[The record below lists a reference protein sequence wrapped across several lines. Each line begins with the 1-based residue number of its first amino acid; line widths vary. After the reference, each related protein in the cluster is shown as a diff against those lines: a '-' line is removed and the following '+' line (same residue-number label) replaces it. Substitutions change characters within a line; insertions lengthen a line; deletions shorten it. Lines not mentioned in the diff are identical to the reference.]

1 MIVPVLITTLNCDFF
16 SALKFQRSQSHRAPG
31 SFTLILDE
39 CFSRK
44 GRYLRLLLA
53 THLLPI
59 EEDLLTKYCQA
70 GNQDRYAF
78 LLCYYIQQSK
88 YISAVKW
95 FEAACLEDPSF
106 KTAERIMMVEN
117 LKAVLPPVQLKM
129 LEVAGSL
136 ETGIALQTKV
146 LSQSEVLQK
155 SPNLAQK
162 AVLTSIIEQRAETN
176 NSEPTTHANRASSP
190 LGHQMS
196 QKVFESDEIA
206 FDISVSPVPHNHD
219 DDDANVDDHKNV
231 SNDVNGEALPS
242 GNQSVLEPV
251 TFESL
256 EDMDST
262 FQISLRSEDTF
273 EGLYAAHD
281 SKTDEEASKVPPI
294 LSGRKS
300 PTQKYNLSV
309 SDSRMLFDSRLET
322 SGTEEALHMAFSPRK
337 SPILSSAHVST
348 PVKTS
353 ETYNATPVLLQP
365 QLGISLMYFADN
377 IVLLTLIIPAIKM
390 VKVLV
395 QLNHLHQQP
404 KS

>member
-1 MIVPVLITTLNCDFF
+1 
-16 SALKFQRSQSHRAPG
+16 
-31 SFTLILDE
+31 
-39 CFSRK
+39 
-44 GRYLRLLLA
+44 
-53 THLLPI
+53 
-59 EEDLLTKYCQA
+59 
-70 GNQDRYAF
+70 
-78 LLCYYIQQSK
+78 
-88 YISAVKW
+88 
-95 FEAACLEDPSF
+95 
-106 KTAERIMMVEN
+106 
-117 LKAVLPPVQLKM
+117 
-129 LEVAGSL
+129 
-136 ETGIALQTKV
+136 
-146 LSQSEVLQK
+146 
-155 SPNLAQK
+155 
-162 AVLTSIIEQRAETN
+162 
-176 NSEPTTHANRASSP
+176 
-190 LGHQMS
+190 MS

-219 DDDANVDDHKNV
+219 DDDPNVDDHNNV

-262 FQISLRSEDTF
+262 FQISLRSEETF

-322 SGTEEALHMAFSPRK
+322 SGTEEALHMALSPRK

-377 IVLLTLIIPAIKM
+377 IVLLTLIIQAIKM

-404 KS
+404 KSWMTGLSL